1 MTSEY
6 AELIQDK
13 VRDLHTECNGCM
25 TRVKQHTSETM
36 DKHKMLDPRHKDILI
51 DLSSKSKSTYM
62 EYSNRI
68 KDEESSAFA
77 TFLSEKHDLDI
88 PDNIHTIFLNY
99 LITLNMIKKEMN
111 FITHSF
117 KGLLTDIQP
126 KMVVLTKF
134 MDGLNELEGLV
145 EEPEPEGPTMII
157 DSTGQIKEED
167 DGPLA
172 FIKKG
177 FSFF

>member
-1 MTSEY
+1 
-6 AELIQDK
+6 
-13 VRDLHTECNGCM
+13 
-25 TRVKQHTSETM
+25 
-36 DKHKMLDPRHKDILI
+36 
-51 DLSSKSKSTYM
+51 
-62 EYSNRI
+62 
-68 KDEESSAFA
+68 
-77 TFLSEKHDLDI
+77 
-88 PDNIHTIFLNY
+88 
-99 LITLNMIKKEMN
+99 
-111 FITHSF
+111 
-117 KGLLTDIQP
+117 
-126 KMVVLTKF
+126 KF

>member
-1 MTSEY
+1 
-6 AELIQDK
+6 
-13 VRDLHTECNGCM
+13 
-25 TRVKQHTSETM
+25 
-36 DKHKMLDPRHKDILI
+36 
-51 DLSSKSKSTYM
+51 
-62 EYSNRI
+62 
-68 KDEESSAFA
+68 
-77 TFLSEKHDLDI
+77 
-88 PDNIHTIFLNY
+88 
-99 LITLNMIKKEMN
+99 MIKKEMN

-126 KMVVLTKF
+126 KMVILTKF

-145 EEPEPEGPTMII
+145 EEPVGEGLDDEGPVVVI
-157 DSTGQIKEED
+157 DSSDQLREED